1 MGSQSKNSTE
11 MKSSNGH
18 SDQDVIDAAIRCFL
32 RYGASRT
39 SMGDIAEEAG
49 ISRKTLYRMFE
60 DRSEL
65 INRVLSQIL
74 NTMGKKVERKLNSYS
89 DVRDAIIRG
98 SIDSVKIGMKDKLF
112 EDIVR
117 NHMNYR
123 IEQFLIF
130 GDKKIRE
137 DMLRIWSPIIERGRK
152 EGIIRSDL
160 SNERITELIQNVH
173 ALLLMRRG
181 ASVAKQRT
189 FLKNLLWAALTN
201 SNVD

>member
-1 MGSQSKNSTE
+1 MGSQSKNSKE
-11 MKSSNGH
+11 IKSSNGQ
-18 SDQDVIDAAIRCFL
+18 SDQDVIDVAIRCFL

-65 INRVLSQIL
+65 INRVLSQVL

-89 DVRDAIIRG
+89 DVRDAIIGG

-117 NHMNYR
+117 NHMSYR

-130 GDKKIRE
+130 GNKKIRE

-160 SNERITELIQNVH
+160 SNERVTELIQNVH

-181 ASVAKQRT
+181 VSVARQRT
-189 FLKNLLWAALTN
+189 FVKNLLWAALTN

>member
-1 MGSQSKNSTE
+1 MGSQSKNSKE
-11 MKSSNGH
+11 IKSSNGQ

-65 INRVLSQIL
+65 INRVLSQVL

-89 DVRDAIIRG
+89 DVRDAIIGG

-117 NHMNYR
+117 NHMSYR

-130 GDKKIRE
+130 GNKKIRE

-160 SNERITELIQNVH
+160 SNERVTELIQNVH

-181 ASVAKQRT
+181 VSVARQRT
-189 FLKNLLWAALTN
+189 FVKNLLWAALTN

>member
-1 MGSQSKNSTE
+1 MGSQSKNSTVK
-11 MKSSNGH
+11 KSSNGH

-65 INRVLSQIL
+65 INRILSQIL
-74 NTMGKKVERKLNSYS
+74 NTMGKKVERKLNSYTN
-89 DVRDAIIRG
+89 VRDAIIGG

-137 DMLRIWSPIIERGRK
+137 DMLRIWSPIIDRGRK

-160 SNERITELIQNVH
+160 SNERVTELIQNVH

-181 ASVAKQRT
+181 VSVAKQRT